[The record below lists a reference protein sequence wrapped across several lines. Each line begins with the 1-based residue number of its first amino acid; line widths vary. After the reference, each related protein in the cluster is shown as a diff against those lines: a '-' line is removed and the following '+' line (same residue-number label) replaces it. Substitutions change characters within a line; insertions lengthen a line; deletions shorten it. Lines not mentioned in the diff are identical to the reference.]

1 MDSGEARLQ
10 PIADSFSAFAGT
22 PPTKIESVEAHAS
35 GRVIARLS
43 SENFGTVIGSH
54 EPDWAEASAFLYLAR
69 HFKSHKLPVPQIFFV
84 DQSQQIVLME
94 DLGRETL
101 YDVLC
106 HQRIEGAE
114 VTESVEDLYHRALND
129 LPKFQYEA
137 GRLVDFARCH
147 PVPEFSP
154 TDMRADCQ
162 LFLNSFVDVTG
173 IRGNRPALEGELALL
188 VDLLT
193 KDTQWDTFMYRDFQ
207 SRNIMVRD
215 GTLGYID
222 FQGGRRGPLAYDVAS
237 LLYQSRAG
245 LSAGMRARLLT
256 SYCQAAAAIP
266 QFDEDLFRSEF
277 DKWVI
282 IRLLQAVGRAG
293 ELGFRKKKELF
304 WSGLPKGLALLQ
316 TVLHSERL
324 SFQPIALRDYV
335 DALIELLPSEPQRN

>member
-1 MDSGEARLQ
+1 MNSGEARLQ
-10 PIADSFSAFAGT
+10 PIVDSFSIFAGT
-22 PPTKIESVEAHAS
+22 APTKVESVEAHAS

-43 SENFGTVIGSH
+43 GTGVGTVIGSH

-69 HFKSHKLPVPQIFFV
+69 HFKAHSLPVPQIFFV
-84 DQSQQIVLME
+84 DQSRQIVLME

-101 YDVLC
+101 YDLLC
-106 HQRIEGAE
+106 HERIEGAE
-114 VTESVEDLYHRALND
+114 VPESVEDLYHRALSD

-154 TDMRADCQ
+154 RDMRADCQ
-162 LFLNSFVDVTG
+162 LFLNSLVDVTG
-173 IRGNRPALEGELALL
+173 IRGNRPALESELALL
-188 VDLLT
+188 VDLLS
-193 KDTQWDTFMYRDFQ
+193 KDTSWDTFMYRDFQ
-207 SRNIMVRD
+207 SRNIVVRD
-215 GTLGYID
+215 VTLGYID

-245 LSAGMRARLLT
+245 LSAGMRSRLLT
-256 SYCQAAAAIP
+256 SYCKAANVIP
-266 QFDEDLFRSEF
+266 QFNEEVFRSEF

-316 TVLHSERL
+316 AVLQSPQL
-324 SFQPIALRDYV
+324 SFQPVALRSYV
-335 DALIELLPSEPQRN
+335 DALLARFPSEPQRD